1 MQVKGSLTVKSILTA
16 GRRVN
21 EGLNTTFIEQTT
33 ELDKHSSKNQY
44 IRINTE
50 QTLVL
55 PDATTLPTGWGV
67 NVYSSDESFAKL
79 TINDHDGNRI
89 YNLAPKKSVTLILLE
104 KATTAGVWRVVRSG
118 AGGGLGDGNVPL
130 YSEGSI
136 FQASDT
142 AVEKFTVYADWDDGS
157 ESCTDALY
165 YVLATTRTI
174 AGGQVLYIWTSSR
187 SDIPLYTLTDRTH
200 NFTVYGDEQCTS
212 TADIITHTHQGEPD
226 DIIKTLKVSGATI
239 TSTILLGGV
248 DVRPFVANV
257 MNGIDEGGDVESETI
272 FFSGGTAISAPE
284 TYPVTKYIYIS
295 IDGVILEEKARQRG
309 GNMWPLEPVDGDI
322 FFFKPL
328 RRNYKYISGEGWTD
342 YPCTAIGELTFVS
355 EGRTIV
361 REYPKNEWW
370 WDYKYGDERN
380 TVIVSSGTVLSMP
393 SVEGIPVG
401 TDIQGVKVGNVVA
414 TVADGYTPEGLPVDF
429 YATLPYQVEVPYQV
443 GTASYYYIL
452 KDGAIETSPNKPAG
466 GDELPVLDA
475 ETDYTDG
482 VMFFSKKDGKNFKLV
497 GGAWEE
503 YPAVCVAYISALG
516 TPRVYPF
523 NSPAWG
529 EAVVPHNQIFL
540 NASAP
545 TTEVTVDEKILDQGH
560 MTVNV
565 CNTVLQSDTYF
576 LQADHMTIKFTNA
589 IEPGLRIEVR
599 WYTPLNVT
607 HVSKAQVSTVSVDNF
622 DNFDS
627 LTLYSVVHTTQNVTL
642 NAPLNVTADWLVLC
656 IDANDVRFMRA
667 SRLDDPSATLYRT
680 RGANG
685 VWTDWMFSYATYW
698 NG

>member
-33 ELDKHSSKNQY
+33 ELDKYSSKNQY

-104 KATTAGVWRVVRSG
+104 KATTAGVWRIVRSG

-130 YSEGSI
+130 YSEGAI

-157 ESCTDALY
+157 KSGTDALY
-165 YVLATTRTI
+165 YVLATTRTL

-187 SDIPLYTLTDRTH
+187 SDIPLYTLTDRTY

-212 TADIITHTHQGEPD
+212 TADIVTHTHQGEPD
-226 DIIKTLKVSGATI
+226 DVVKTLKVSGATI
-239 TSTILLGGV
+239 TSTILLGGINV
-248 DVRPFVANV
+248 NPFVANV
-257 MNGIDEGGDVESETI
+257 MNGIDDGGDVESETI

-361 REYPKNEWW
+361 REYPQNEWW
-370 WDYKYGDERN
+370 WDYKYGDVRN
-380 TVIVSSGTVLSMP
+380 TVIISSGTVFTVP
-393 SVEGIPVG
+393 DFTG
-401 TDIQGVKVGNVVA
+401 TPIGTPISGVKLGNFIA
-414 TVADGYTPEGLPVDF
+414 TVADGYTPEGLAIDYYV
-429 YATLPYQVEVPYQV
+429 TVPYQVEVPYTL
-443 GTASYYYIL
+443 GTPTFYYVT
-452 KDGAIETSPNKPAG
+452 KDGAILASPNKPGG

-475 ETDYTDG
+475 TISYADG
-482 VMFFSKKDGKNFKLV
+482 SMFYSRKDGKNFRLT

-503 YPAVCVAYISALG
+503 FPAVCVAYITDLG
-516 TPRVYPF
+516 MPKVYPF
-523 NSPAWG
+523 NAPAFG
-529 EAVVPHNQIFL
+529 VDVTPHSQVFFDAN
-540 NASAP
+540 NA
-545 TTEVTVDEKILDQGH
+545 TTSVTVDEEILEEGH
-560 MTVNV
+560 LTVNV
-565 CNTVLQSDTYF
+565 CNTVLQASTYHLQSD
-576 LQADHMTIKFTNA
+576 HKTIVFDNP
-589 IEPGLRIEVR
+589 IEAGLRIEVR
-599 WYTPLNVT
+599 WYTPSNVT
-607 HVSKAQVSTVSVDNF
+607 VVRTEKVSTVSVNNF

-627 LTLYSVVHTTQNVTL
+627 LTLYTFVHTTKDVTL
-642 NAPLNVTADWLVLC
+642 NPPLNVTADWLVMCL
-656 IDANDVRFMRA
+656 DANDVRIMQA
-667 SRLDDPSATLYRT
+667 TRLDDPAAILTRT
-680 RGANG
+680 RVNG
-685 VWTDWMFSYATYW
+685 VWTDWKFSYASYFP
-698 NG
+698 GV